1 MQYARLGNTGLI
13 VSRLA
18 LGAFTFTQGNRSLS
32 SVYKVGAE
40 LADQLVNRAIDAGVN
55 LFDTADVYADGESEM
70 LLGAALKPHR
80 DKVILSSKVGNR
92 STGQR
97 ELTKGCLSRRHIL
110 WSIDESLKRLGT
122 DWIDLYIAHRE
133 DSHTPL
139 EETLDAF
146 DAVVRAGK
154 VRYLGFS
161 NWSAWSAA
169 AAMEIQKAKGLAPFS
184 HGQMYYSLLGRDIE
198 RDVLPMMERYGLGLT
213 VWSPL
218 AYGFLAG
225 GYTRESLAQ
234 ADNRFSSFDMLKF
247 DREKGFELLDLMR
260 SISAERGITVAQVAI
275 GWLLKKQAVGS
286 IMLGATKIAQLDD
299 NLGAADVRLTE
310 EDVACLDAA
319 TAIAPIY
326 ATSQWIEPDLR
337 VARALAGPPR

>member
-18 LGAFTFTQGNRSLS
+18 LGAFTFTQGNRSLGA
-32 SVYKVGAE
+32 VYKVGAE
-40 LADQLVNRAIDAGVN
+40 LADQLVNRAIDAGVTM
-55 LFDTADVYADGESEM
+55 FDTADVYADGESET

-80 DKVILSSKVGNR
+80 DKVVLSSKVGNR
-92 STGQR
+92 SGGQR

-133 DSHTPL
+133 DSYTPL
-139 EETLDAF
+139 EETLEAF
-146 DAVVRAGK
+146 DAVVKAGK

-161 NWSAWSAA
+161 NWSAWKAA
-169 AAMEIQKAKGLAPFS
+169 AAMEIQKANGLAPFS

-198 RDVLPMMERYGLGLT
+198 RDVLPMMARYGLGLT

-225 GYTRESLAQ
+225 GYTRESLAEP
-234 ADNRFSSFDMLKF
+234 DNRFSSFDMLKF

-260 SISAERGITVAQVAI
+260 TIAGERGVTVAQVAI
-275 GWLLKKQAVGS
+275 AWLLAKQPVTS
-286 IMLGATKIAQLDD
+286 VMLGATKIAQLDD
-299 NLGAADVRLTE
+299 NLGAVAVQLSD
-310 EDVACLDAA
+310 EDLARLDAA
-319 TAIAPIY
+319 TTIAPVY
-326 ATSQWIEPDLR
+326 PTSHWIEPDGR
-337 VARALAGPPR
+337 VERALGRR

>member
-1 MQYARLGNTGLI
+1 MQYARLGHTGLI

-18 LGAFTFTQGNRSLS
+18 LGAFTFTQGNQSLS

-40 LADQLVNRAIDAGVN
+40 LADQLVNRAIDAGVTM
-55 LFDTADVYADGESEM
+55 FDTADVYADGESET

-80 DKVILSSKVGNR
+80 DKVVLSSKVGNR
-92 STGQR
+92 AAGQR
-97 ELTKGCLSRRHIL
+97 DLTAGCLSRRHIL
-110 WSIDESLKRLGT
+110 WSVDESLKRLGT

-161 NWSAWSAA
+161 NWSAWTAA
-169 AAMEIQKAKGLAPFS
+169 AAMEIQKAKGLAPFT

-198 RDVLPMMERYGLGLT
+198 RDVLPMMQRYGLGLT

-218 AYGFLAG
+218 AYGFLG
-225 GYTRESLAQ
+225 GAYTRESLEQ
-234 ADNRFSSFDMLKF
+234 PDNRFSNFDMLKF

-260 SISAERGITVAQVAI
+260 AIATERGITVAQVAI
-275 GWLLKKQAVGS
+275 GWLLGKRSVSS
-286 IMLGATKIAQLDD
+286 IMLGATKIAQLED
-299 NLGAADVRLTE
+299 NLAAVDVPMDD
-310 EDVACLDAA
+310 EDIVRLDAA
-319 TAIAPIY
+319 TAIAPTY
-326 ATSQWIEPDLR
+326 ATSQWIEPDFR
-337 VARALAGPPR
+337 AARALSR